1 MSQLDIAEYRSLV
14 LWLENR
20 KIRFY
25 TEEDRKSLSAL
36 EDPKWDSAF
45 LKYLDDRKFF
55 FSCSTSVQVF
65 IR

>member
-1 MSQLDIAEYRSLV
+1 MGKLDIDGYRALV

-36 EDPKWDSAF
+36 EDPKWDAAF
-45 LKYLDDRKFF
+45 LKYLDDCEFF
-55 FSCSTSVQVF
+55 L
-65 IR
+65 